1 MVCTSHPIRATR
13 PPLATPIT
21 PAASTSPDS
30 RLRTKPRNQ
39 AGSSLPV
46 ICVSILDNGGP
57 GSGDER
63 ADTLEDGR

>member
-1 MVCTSHPIRATR
+1 MAWTSQPIRATR

-39 AGSSLPV
+39 AGSSLPRDLRFG
-46 ICVSILDNGGP
+46 IGQGWSESIH
-57 GSGDER
+57 ER
-63 ADTLEDGR
+63 AGTLEDVK